1 MRLLDFPR
9 RRRLWKGLMA
19 PRWALEGGEGTRVHP
34 GALLR
39 PGPGSAVLHFS
50 SASYAPYQ
58 GHWENLLRRH
68 SVLPTPSHPLGGPT
82 RPAGLW
88 GGTAVLCW
96 GGSGCTRV
104 LGQKIAGCG
113 CAGHLAPK
121 VGWGEGGQ
129 NLGEQGGSAGKKLS
143 L

>member
-9 RRRLWKGLMA
+9 RRRLWKGLMG

-39 PGPGSAVLHFS
+39 PGPGSAILHFS
-50 SASYAPYQ
+50 SASYAPYW

-82 RPAGLW
+82 RPAGL
-88 GGTAVLCW
+88 GVVVEGTAVLCW

-104 LGQKIAGCG
+104 LGQEIADVAVPGT
-113 CAGHLAPK
+113 
-121 VGWGEGGQ
+121 
-129 NLGEQGGSAGKKLS
+129 
-143 L
+143 